1 MGEPKPDG
9 SPFWHSHPME
19 QGPASAAALDEARA
33 RSKGVWD
40 EMAAGWQLHNDVIW
54 EASRQ
59 VGEWLVDK
67 VAPQPGQTILELA
80 AGPGDTGFVAARL
93 VGEGGRLIS
102 TDFSPN
108 MVDVAAARARS
119 IEVSNAE
126 FRVMDAEDIDLG
138 DDTVDGILCRFGFML
153 MLDPQAAL
161 AECRRVL
168 RPGRRLA
175 FAVWTGP
182 EKNPW
187 VAIIG
192 MVLRQQGYEPPGDPF
207 GPGGIFSMGSEEQ
220 VRKRVTRAG
229 FEEVETEEMEVH
241 WRFEDFAGFWTFLTE
256 LAGGIAVF
264 IRALKDGQRHE
275 LRRGVEKAIEG
286 FRTGRGY
293 ELPGVA
299 LNVAAS

>member
-1 MGEPKPDG
+1 
-9 SPFWHSHPME
+9 
-19 QGPASAAALDEARA
+19 
-33 RSKGVWD
+33 
-40 EMAAGWQLHNDVIW
+40 MAAGWQRHNDVIW
-54 EASRQ
+54 QASLQ

-67 VAPQPGQTILELA
+67 VAPEPGQTIVELA

-93 VGEGGRLIS
+93 VGKDGRLIS

-108 MVDVAAARARS
+108 MVEVAEARAGS
-119 IEVSNAE
+119 LGVSNAE
-126 FRVMDAEDIDLG
+126 FRVMDAENIDLA
-138 DDTVDGILCRFGFML
+138 DNAVDGILCRFGFML

-168 RPGRRLA
+168 RPGGRLA

-187 VAIIG
+187 VGIIG

-207 GPGGIFSMGSEEQ
+207 GPGGMFSMASEEQ
-220 VRKRVTRAG
+220 VRAMLASAG
-229 FEEVETEEMEVH
+229 FQGVETEEMEVH

-264 IRALKDGQRHE
+264 LRTLSNPERDE
-275 LRRGVEKAIEG
+275 LRRVVEKAIEG
-286 FRTGRGY
+286 FRDGQGY